1 MERDW
6 GSTMNIIKNAKNIV
20 TAKLCE
26 TLELEINGQV
36 YKVDKMIIDYF
47 RLKELEYAKMTEK
60 EKYELRCKYCGI
72 RSDLEQSKV
81 QLEKLKS
88 ELDCIKKERD
98 QLLEYVHA

>member
-1 MERDW
+1 
-6 GSTMNIIKNAKNIV
+6 MNIIKNAKNIV

-47 RLKELEYAKMTEK
+47 RLKDLEYAQMTAE

-72 RSDLEQSKV
+72 RSDLKQSEA
-81 QLEKLKS
+81 QLDKLKS
-88 ELDCIKKERD
+88 ELDRVKKERD

>member
-1 MERDW
+1 
-6 GSTMNIIKNAKNIV
+6 MNIIKNAKNIV

-47 RLKELEYAKMTEK
+47 RLKDLEYAKITEK
-60 EKYELRCKYCGI
+60 ERHELECECCGI
-72 RSDLEQSKV
+72 RSDLKQSEA
-81 QLEKLKS
+81 QLDKLKS
-88 ELDCIKKERD
+88 ELDRVKKERD